1 MVTTVAVRATHAPV
15 LGAAGVVGAAQE
27 AGVALVCVETVVV
40 ESASQRDA
48 CLCQVWLYMSTIH
61 AIYYL
66 NISVFTHRSFV
77 YSLLYYY

>member
-40 ESASQRDA
+40 ESASQRKS
-48 CLCQVWLYMSTIH
+48 CFCQVWL
-61 AIYYL
+61 
-66 NISVFTHRSFV
+66 
-77 YSLLYYY
+77 